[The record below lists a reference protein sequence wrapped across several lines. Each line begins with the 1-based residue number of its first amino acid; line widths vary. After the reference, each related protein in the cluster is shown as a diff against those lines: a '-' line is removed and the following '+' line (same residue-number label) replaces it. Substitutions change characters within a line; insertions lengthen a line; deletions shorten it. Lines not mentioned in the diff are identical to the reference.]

1 MLPTRSIQQRGNPQR
16 PMRQQQVQQRQP
28 QRHLAT
34 GNAGLRSVSLTE
46 EADPHRAA
54 VLYESRR
61 NQQVRKWAPV
71 LNKTR
76 EVPKKKFG
84 LMAAI
89 LENQYNAWDPK
100 GRSMLFEDLT
110 TTANIADFTR
120 FALPLIRKSY
130 PKLIADNLVG
140 VQPMSQPASLIFYI
154 RYRYALT
161 KGQTIAGTQ
170 IMRQNTAASF
180 ARQNGWALD
189 PFYSSQEVHG
199 EDATVLAQNV
209 VQATLAHRPVL
220 AGTVVVEVYDNAAS
234 LNPQCETPVPCLRV
248 SFDADGNPDT
258 VLVGDCSDFTATLTV
273 DTTTAG
279 ATVFNHS
286 TGQVQVTLSAGH
298 FPPAASAIVNYE
310 FDLEA
315 NPFQPEVTLSID
327 SDSVAAVT
335 RKLKTTW
342 SLEAAQDLKSVHN
355 IDAESTL
362 TDLMADEMVAE
373 IDREIINDL
382 IISAA
387 IRATHNFATAA
398 GASVNFTDRNIALLY
413 KVLEVANIIHR
424 TTLRGPA
431 NWMVT
436 SADIASKFEQLND
449 FRGSD
454 ALAMEG
460 IDIGITNAGTIQGKL
475 RLYKD
480 PLFPNCKILLG
491 FKGNSVLDAG
501 YFYAPY
507 IPLLSTPTVLD
518 PNSFVPNKGIMT
530 RYGKKL
536 IEDGGL
542 YYGVVTVSN
551 L

>member
-1 MLPTRSIQQRGNPQR
+1 MLPTRTTRRQRFGNGR
-16 PMRQQQVQQRQP
+16 RRQLVEGTGAGR
-28 QRHLAT
+28 RHLIEAT
-34 GNAGLRSVSLTE
+34 DL
-46 EADPHRAA
+46 HQAA
-54 VLYESRR
+54 VIHEAKK
-61 NQQVRKWAPV
+61 NQLVNKWSPV
-71 LNKTR
+71 LRKCR
-76 EVPKKKFG
+76 EVTQQKFG

-89 LENQYNAWDPK
+89 LENQYNSWNPEN
-100 GRSMLFEDLT
+100 RSVILEDQT

-161 KGQTIAGTQ
+161 KGQTVAGTQ
-170 IMRQNTAASF
+170 IMRQNTAQVF

-189 PFYSSQEVHG
+189 PYYSSQEVRG
-199 EDATVLAQNV
+199 EDATITGNTV
-209 VQATLAHRPVL
+209 VSATLAHRPVL
-220 AGTVVVEVYDNAAS
+220 AGTVVVEAFESEADA
-234 LNPQCETPVPCLRV
+234 NPNCEDSVPCLRV
-248 SFDADGNPDT
+248 SFDSDGAPDV
-258 VLVGDCSDFTATLTV
+258 VLVGDCTNFTDTIAV
-273 DTTTAG
+273 DTTTTG
-279 ATVFNHS
+279 ATEFSHS
-286 TGQVQVTLSAGH
+286 TGAVQITLSAGVL
-298 FPPAASAIVNYE
+298 PAGAVARVNYE
-310 FDLEA
+310 YDLEA

-327 SDSVAAVT
+327 SDSVAAIT
-335 RKLKTTW
+335 RKLKTSW

-387 IRATHNFATAA
+387 IRADHNFATAA
-398 GASVNFTDRNIALLY
+398 GASVNFTDRNIALMY

-431 NWMVT
+431 NWMVM
-436 SADIASKFEQLND
+436 SADICSKFEQLND
-449 FRGSD
+449 FRASD
-454 ALAMEG
+454 AFTTEG
-460 IDIGITNAGTIQGKL
+460 VDIGIMNIGTIQGKMKI
-475 RLYKD
+475 YKD
-480 PLFPNCKILLG
+480 PLFPNCKILMG

-518 PNSFVPNKGIMT
+518 PNSFTPNKGVMT

>member
-1 MLPTRSIQQRGNPQR
+1 MLPTRTQQRFAPRAPQATPQR
-16 PMRQQQVQQRQP
+16 
-28 QRHLAT
+28 RHLT
-34 GNAGLRSVSLTE
+34 EGVNRGTRLMTE
-46 EADPHRAA
+46 ETDLHKAA
-54 VLYESRR
+54 VIHESKK
-61 NQQVRKWAPV
+61 NQLVRKWSPV
-71 LNKTR
+71 LNRCR
-76 EVPKKKFG
+76 EVGPQKFG
-84 LMAAI
+84 LMASI
-89 LENQYNAWDPK
+89 LENQYNCWSPEK
-100 GRSMLFEDLT
+100 RSMLFEDQT

-161 KGQTIAGTQ
+161 KGQTVAGTQ
-170 IMRQNTAASF
+170 IMRQNTAQSF

-189 PFYSSQEVHG
+189 PYYSSQEVRG
-199 EDATVLAQNV
+199 ESATVVGIHLI
-209 VQATLAHRPVL
+209 QATLAHRPVL
-220 AGTVVVEVYDNAAS
+220 AGTVVVEVFATAADAS
-234 LNPQCETPVPCLRV
+234 PNCDDAVPCLRI
-248 SFDADGNPDT
+248 SFDSDGNPDV
-258 VLVGDCSDFTATLTV
+258 VLVGDCTEFEAAGGTNTLTV
-273 DTTTAG
+273 DTTTPG
-279 ATVFNHS
+279 ATTFSHT
-286 TGQVQVTLSAGH
+286 TGVVQVTLTAGSL
-298 FPPAASAIVNYE
+298 PIGSIARVNYE
-310 FDLEA
+310 YDLEA

-327 SDSVAAVT
+327 SDSVAAIT
-335 RKLKTTW
+335 RKLKTSW
-342 SLEAAQDLKSVHN
+342 SLEAAQDLKAVHN

-382 IISAA
+382 IIAAA
-387 IRATHNFATAA
+387 IRADHNFATAA
-398 GASVNFTDRNIALLY
+398 GASVNFTDRNIALMY

-431 NWMVT
+431 NWMVM
-436 SADIASKFEQLND
+436 SSDICSKFEQLND
-449 FRGSD
+449 FRASD
-454 ALAMEG
+454 AFTTEG
-460 IDIGITNAGTIQGKL
+460 VDIGIMNIGTIQGKMKI
-475 RLYKD
+475 YKD
-480 PLFPNCKILLG
+480 PLFPNCKILMG

-518 PNSFVPNKGIMT
+518 PNSFTPNKGIMT

>member
-1 MLPTRSIQQRGNPQR
+1 MLPTRTQQHATKRQQAAAVRRGRRHLTEGANRGQR
-16 PMRQQQVQQRQP
+16 P
-28 QRHLAT
+28 
-34 GNAGLRSVSLTE
+34 LTE
-46 EADPHRAA
+46 ETDLHKAS
-54 VLYESRR
+54 VLHEAKK
-61 NQQVRKWAPV
+61 NQLVRKWTPV
-71 LNKTR
+71 LGKCR
-76 EVPKKKFG
+76 EVGPKKFG

-89 LENQYNAWDPK
+89 LENQFNAWNPEN
-100 GRSMLFEDLT
+100 RSVIFEDQT

-161 KGQTIAGTQ
+161 KGQTVAGTQ
-170 IMRQNTAASF
+170 IMRQNTAQSF

-189 PFYSSQEVHG
+189 PYYSSQEVKG
-199 EDATVLAQNV
+199 EDGTITGNTVV
-209 VQATLAHRPVL
+209 SATLAHRPVL
-220 AGTVVVEVYDNAAS
+220 AGTVVVEVFETEADAS
-234 LNPQCETPVPCLRV
+234 PNCEEAVPCLRV
-248 SFDADGNPDT
+248 SFDSDGAPDV
-258 VLVGDCSDFTATLTV
+258 VLIGSCTNFTSTIAV
-273 DTTTAG
+273 DTSTTG
-279 ATVFNHS
+279 ATEFDHS
-286 TGQVQVTLSAGH
+286 TGQVQVTLSAGS
-298 FPPAASAIVNYE
+298 FPVGAVARINYE
-310 FDLEA
+310 YDLEA

-327 SDSVAAVT
+327 SDSVAAVI
-335 RKLKTTW
+335 RKLKTSW
-342 SLEAAQDLKSVHN
+342 SLEAAQDLKSIHN

-382 IISAA
+382 IIAAA
-387 IRATHNFATAA
+387 IRADHNFATAA
-398 GASVNFTDRNIALLY
+398 GASVNFTDRNIALMY

-431 NWMVT
+431 NWMVM
-436 SADIASKFEQLND
+436 SADICSKFEQLND
-449 FRGSD
+449 FRASD
-454 ALAMEG
+454 AFTTEG
-460 IDIGITNAGTIQGKL
+460 MDIGIMNIGTIQGKMKI
-475 RLYKD
+475 YKD
-480 PLFPNCKILLG
+480 PLFPNCRILLG
-491 FKGNSVLDAG
+491 FKGNSVLDSG

-518 PNSFVPNKGIMT
+518 PNSFTPNKGIMT

-542 YYGVVTVSN
+542 YYATVTVSN

>member
-1 MLPTRSIQQRGNPQR
+1 MLK
-16 PMRQQQVQQRQP
+16 QP
-28 QRHLAT
+28 AGKHLAT
-34 GNAGLRSVSLTE
+34 NNPGFITESTDLHKASVLSEARKNGLVK
-46 EADPHRAA
+46 
-54 VLYESRR
+54 
-61 NQQVRKWAPV
+61 KWTPV
-71 LNKTR
+71 LTKCR
-76 EVPKKKFG
+76 EVPKQKFG
-84 LMAAI
+84 LMASI
-89 LENQYNAWDPK
+89 LENQFNAWNP
-100 GRSMLFEDLT
+100 GNRSMILEDQT

-161 KGQTIAGTQ
+161 KGQTVAGTQ
-170 IMRQNTAASF
+170 IMRQNTAQSF
-180 ARQNGWALD
+180 ARNNGWALD
-189 PFYSSQEVHG
+189 PYYSSQEVKG
-199 EDATVLAQNV
+199 EDATINGAGTV
-209 VQATLAHRPVL
+209 VTGTLSHRPVL
-220 AGTVVVEVYDNAAS
+220 AGTVVVEVYASDEAAS
-234 LNPQCETPVPCLRV
+234 PNCDDPVPCLRV
-248 SFDADGNPDT
+248 GFDSTGTPDV
-258 VLVGDCSDFTATLTV
+258 VLIGDCTDFTSTIAV
-273 DTTTAG
+273 DTNNSS
-279 ATVFNHS
+279 FNHS
-286 TGQVQVTLSAGH
+286 TGVVTVTLSAGS
-298 FPPAASAIVNYE
+298 FPAGAVARVNYE
-310 FDLEA
+310 YDLEA

-335 RKLKTTW
+335 RKLKTSW

-382 IISAA
+382 IIASS

-413 KVLEVANIIHR
+413 KTLEVANIIHR

-431 NWMVT
+431 NWAVM
-436 SADIASKFEQLND
+436 SSDIASKFEQLND
-449 FRGSD
+449 FRASD
-454 ALAMEG
+454 ALTTEG
-460 IDIGITNAGTIQGKL
+460 VDIGIMNIGTIQGKI
-475 RLYKD
+475 RIYKD

-518 PNSFVPNKGIMT
+518 PNSFTPNKGIMT

-542 YYGVVTVSN
+542 YYGVINVSN

>member
-1 MLPTRSIQQRGNPQR
+1 MKHLNSLVSEDKDPRSAELMLEGKK
-16 PMRQQQVQQRQP
+16 
-28 QRHLAT
+28 
-34 GNAGLRSVSLTE
+34 NALVK
-46 EADPHRAA
+46 
-54 VLYESRR
+54 
-61 NQQVRKWAPV
+61 KWSPV
-71 LNKTR
+71 LKR
-76 EVPKKKFG
+76 CGEVPSKKFG
-84 LMAAI
+84 LMAAV
-89 LENQYNAWDPK
+89 LENQMNHNDPSR
-100 GRSMLFEDLT
+100 RSPILEDAT
-110 TTANIADFTR
+110 TTGDIADFTR

-154 RYRYALT
+154 RYRYALN

-170 IMRQNTAASF
+170 IMRQNTAQQF

-189 PFYSSQEVHG
+189 PYYTSQVVKG
-199 EDATVLAQNV
+199 ETASIGGGDQV
-209 VQATLAHRPVL
+209 VTATLQHRPVL
-220 AGTVVVEVYDNAAS
+220 AGTVVVNVYATDADD
-234 LNPQCETPVPCLRV
+234 CEEADPYLQV
-248 SFDADGNPDT
+248 SFDADGNPDL
-258 VLVGDCSDFTATLTV
+258 VLVGDATSTLTV
-273 DTTTAG
+273 DEATTG
-279 ATVFNHS
+279 ATYFDPA
-286 TGQVQVTLSAGH
+286 TGIVTVTLSAG
-298 FPPAASAIVNYE
+298 FFEPASIARVDYE
-310 FDLEA
+310 YDLEN
-315 NPFQPEVTLSID
+315 NPFQPEVTMSID
-327 SDSVAAVT
+327 SDSVSAIT
-335 RKLKTTW
+335 RKLKTSW

-382 IISAA
+382 IIAAA
-387 IRATHNFATAA
+387 IRADHNFATGA

-413 KVLEVANIIHR
+413 KTLEVANIIHR

-454 ALAMEG
+454 ALTQDGM
-460 IDIGITNAGTIQGKL
+460 DIGITSSGTIQGKL
-475 RLYKD
+475 KLYKD
-480 PLFPNCKILLG
+480 PLFPNCKILMG
-491 FKGNSVLDAG
+491 YKGGSVLDSG

-518 PNSFVPNKGIMT
+518 PHSFTPNKGIMT

-542 YYGVVTVSN
+542 YYSTITVSN

>member
-1 MLPTRSIQQRGNPQR
+1 MLATR
-16 PMRQQQVQQRQP
+16 
-28 QRHLAT
+28 RHL
-34 GNAGLRSVSLTE
+34 TE
-46 EADPHRAA
+46 SRNVIREGTADLHKAA
-54 VLYESRR
+54 VLHEGAK
-61 NQQVRKWAPV
+61 NKLVGKWSSV
-71 LNKTR
+71 LNKCR
-76 EVPKKKFG
+76 EVTPKKLG
-84 LMAAI
+84 LFASL
-89 LENQYNAWDPK
+89 LENQYNHFNPAN
-100 GRSMLFEDLT
+100 RSVLTENQT

-130 PKLIADNLVG
+130 SRLIADNLVG
-140 VQPMSQPASLIFYI
+140 VQPMSQPASMIFYI

-161 KGQTIAGTQ
+161 KGQTVAGTQ
-170 IMRQNTAASF
+170 IMRQNTSQNY

-189 PFYSSQEVHG
+189 PYYTSQ
-199 EDATVLAQNV
+199 TVKQESLTITNRNTITGTLAQ
-209 VQATLAHRPVL
+209 RPVL
-220 AGTVVVEVYDNAAS
+220 AGTVVVEVYNSAADAS
-234 LNPQCETPVPCLRV
+234 PNCENPVPCFRA
-248 SFDADGNPDT
+248 SFDSSGNPEVILIGDCDGNGVTDT
-258 VLVGDCSDFTATLTV
+258 ITV
-273 DTTTAG
+273 DVTTAG
-279 ATVFNHS
+279 ATQFNHS
-286 TGQVQVTLSAGH
+286 TGAVKVTLSSGQWST
-298 FPPAASAIVNYE
+298 SAVARVNYE
-310 FDLEA
+310 YDLEA
-315 NPFQPEVTLSID
+315 NPFQPEVTLSLD
-327 SDSVAAVT
+327 SDTVAAVI
-335 RKLKTTW
+335 RKLKTSW

-382 IISAA
+382 IISAS
-387 IRATHNFATAA
+387 IRADHNFATAA

-436 SADIASKFEQLND
+436 SADICSKFEQLND

-454 ALAMEG
+454 AFTTEG
-460 IDIGITNAGTIQGKL
+460 LDIGIMNAGSIQGKMKI
-475 RLYKD
+475 YKD
-480 PLFPNCKILLG
+480 PLFPTCKILMG
-491 FKGNSVLDAG
+491 FKGDKVFDAG

-518 PNSFVPNKGIMT
+518 PNSYSPSKGIMT

-542 YYGVVTVSN
+542 YYSVITVSN

>member
-1 MLPTRSIQQRGNPQR
+1 MNLPI
-16 PMRQQQVQQRQP
+16 
-28 QRHLAT
+28 
-34 GNAGLRSVSLTE
+34 TE
-46 EADPHRAA
+46 EFRQNK
-54 VLYESRR
+54 LLRESKK
-61 NQQVRKWAPV
+61 NQMVKKWAPV
-71 LNKTR
+71 L
-76 EVPKKKFG
+76 KKCKEIGPQKYG
-84 LMAAI
+84 LMASI
-89 LENQYNAWDPK
+89 LENQFNHWDPSNK
-100 GRSMLFEDLT
+100 SLLLEDAT
-110 TTANIADFTR
+110 TTGDIADFTR

-154 RYRYALT
+154 RYRYALS
-161 KGQTIAGTQ
+161 KGQTTAGTQ
-170 IMRQNTAASF
+170 IMRQNTSQQF

-189 PFYSSQEVHG
+189 PYYSSQEVKG
-199 EDATVLAQNV
+199 EDLTISGGGMVISG
-209 VQATLAHRPVL
+209 TLAHRPVL
-220 AGTVVVEVYDNAAS
+220 AGTVVVNVYAEDVDS
-234 LNPQCETPVPCLRV
+234 CEDPQPLLQVG
-248 SFDADGNPDT
+248 FDSNGDPDLI
-258 VLVGDCSDFTATLTV
+258 LVGDITNGSVDDQMTGATQFDHASGTV
-273 DTTTAG
+273 TVTLNGGTLPAG
-279 ATVFNHS
+279 AVAR
-286 TGQVQVTLSAGH
+286 VD
-298 FPPAASAIVNYE
+298 YE
-310 FDLEA
+310 FDLEN

-327 SDSVAAVT
+327 SDSVAAIA
-335 RKLKTTW
+335 RKLKTSW

-362 TDLMADEMVAE
+362 TDLMADEIVAE

-382 IISAA
+382 IIASAV
-387 IRATHNFATAA
+387 RATHNFATGA

-413 KVLEVANIIHR
+413 KTLEVANIIHR
-424 TTLRGPA
+424 LTLRGPA

-454 ALAMEG
+454 ALTQDG
-460 IDIGITNAGTIQGKL
+460 LDVGITTAGTVQGKL
-475 RLYKD
+475 KLYKD
-480 PLFPNCKILLG
+480 PLFPNCKILMG
-491 FKGNSVLDAG
+491 FKGSSVLDSG

-518 PNSFVPNKGIMT
+518 PNSFTPNKGIMT